1 MESGKPYELL
11 IRESDLDTFGHVNNA
26 TYLRMMEDARWDLIT
41 GRGYGLR
48 RIRET
53 GQGPVI
59 LEVNLKYMR
68 ELRLR
73 ETITITTEMLD
84 YKGKIAHMKQQMR
97 KADGTVAAEAIF
109 TFGLFDLKE
118 RKLVDPTPEWKSAIG
133 MP

>member
-1 MESGKPYELL
+1 MSEIKPYELL

-41 GRGYGLR
+41 GRGYGLK

-73 ETITITTEMLD
+73 ETIKITTEMLD
-84 YKGKIAHMKQQMR
+84 YDGKVGRMKQQMI
-97 KADGTVAAEAIF
+97 KADDAVAAEAVF
-109 TFGLFDLKE
+109 VFGLFDLKE
-118 RKLVDPTPEWKSAIG
+118 RKLVDPTPEWKNAIG
-133 MP
+133 L